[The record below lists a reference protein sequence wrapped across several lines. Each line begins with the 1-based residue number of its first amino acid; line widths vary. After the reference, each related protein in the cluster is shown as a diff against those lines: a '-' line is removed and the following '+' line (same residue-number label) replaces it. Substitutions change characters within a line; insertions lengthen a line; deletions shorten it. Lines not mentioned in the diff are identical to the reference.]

1 MPGPVRRI
9 FQLDVAFALLM
20 AVMAAH
26 EAEHI
31 GQLLQKEAFANRC
44 PGDCR
49 GALGFAFDLEWV
61 HFAYNVSILVAIVTL
76 AVAYRLWRPEWRR
89 AAPWAVGA
97 IGVGILIQSYHA
109 VEHVAKLHQWFMNGH
124 HSPTPGILGR
134 GLQPPEPS
142 SFSLIELHF
151 ILNTAV
157 FICIVAGYFGLGFGR
172 RGWPLSRRL
181 GTAPAA
187 ALVSLLIAAPVA
199 GAWATRTPTVVL
211 PAGIHRGPLVI
222 DEKQALVGEPG
233 AVVRGGILIT
243 ADGVTIRGITVEA
256 GNHGIEV
263 DGAKQV
269 LLEDVHV
276 RGAILDG
283 INVRRG
289 QVRIENCSVSDFRGE
304 FGQGID
310 ISFTA
315 DLPPSVIERCEVN
328 GGQEGIYANSVN
340 ALIRENLVRGAG
352 LRGIT
357 VTEMSMATVE
367 SNDVEGALG
376 IGIFC
381 SDYSHCEIHENAVRA
396 TRPDHSSSDGMRA
409 GYAIVSHYW
418 SHATLRD
425 NEISDNPHGVKAF
438 AQAHITMEHDH

>member
-1 MPGPVRRI
+1 MRRPVRRLL
-9 FQLDVAFALLM
+9 QLDVAFALLV

-26 EAEHI
+26 EAEHV
-31 GQLLQKEAFANRC
+31 GQMLQKNAFPNRC

-61 HFAYNVSILVAIVTL
+61 HFAYNLSILFAIGTL
-76 AVAYRLWRPEWRR
+76 AIAYRLWRPEWRR

-97 IGVGILIQSYHA
+97 IGAGILIQSYHA
-109 VEHVAKLHQWFMNGH
+109 VEHVAKLDQWFANGH
-124 HSPTPGILGR
+124 HSPTPGILGKSL
-134 GLQPPEPS
+134 GPPEPS

-151 ILNTAV
+151 IFNTAV
-157 FICIVAGYFGLGFGR
+157 FICILGGYFGLGFGR
-172 RGWPLSRRL
+172 RSWPLSHRL
-181 GTAPAA
+181 GTVPAA
-187 ALVSLLIAAPVA
+187 AAVAFLIAAPVA
-199 GAWATRTPTVVL
+199 GAWATRTPTTVL
-211 PAGIHRGPLVI
+211 AAGIHQGPLVI
-222 DEKQALVGEPG
+222 NEKQALVGEPG

-243 ADGVTIRGITVEA
+243 ADGVTVRGITVEA
-256 GNHGIEV
+256 GDHGIEV

-269 LLEDVHV
+269 LLDDVHV
-276 RGAILDG
+276 RGAVLDG
-283 INVRRG
+283 INVRRS
-289 QVRIENCSVSDFRGE
+289 QVRIKNCSVSDFRSE

-315 DLPPSVIERCEVN
+315 DLPPSVIESCEVS

-340 ALIRENLVRGAG
+340 ALIRENFVRGAE

-367 SNDVEGALG
+367 HNDVEGARG

-381 SDYSHCEIHENAVRA
+381 SDYSHCEILGNAVRA
-396 TRPDHSSSDGMRA
+396 TRPDYSSSDGMRA

-418 SHATLRD
+418 SHATLRG
-425 NEISDNPHGVKAF
+425 NEISGNPRGVKAF
-438 AQAHITMEHDH
+438 ARAHITVEQDH

>member
-1 MPGPVRRI
+1 MRQPARRL
-9 FQLDVAFALLM
+9 FQLDVAFALLV

-26 EAEHI
+26 EAEHV
-31 GQLLQKEAFANRC
+31 GQMLQKNVFPNRC

-61 HFAYNVSILVAIVTL
+61 HFAYNLSILFAIVAL
-76 AVAYRLWRPEWRR
+76 AAAYRLWRPEWRR

-97 IGVGILIQSYHA
+97 VAAGILIQTYHA
-109 VEHVAKLHQWFMNGH
+109 VEHVAKLHQWFVSGH
-124 HSPTPGILGR
+124 HSPTPGIVGKGLG
-134 GLQPPEPS
+134 PPEPS
-142 SFSLIELHF
+142 SFSLIEFHF

-157 FICIVAGYFGLGFGR
+157 FICILVGYFGLGFGR
-172 RGWPLSRRL
+172 RTWPLSHRL
-181 GTAPAA
+181 GTAPAVA
-187 ALVSLLIAAPVA
+187 AVTFLIAAPVA

-211 PAGIHRGPLVI
+211 PAGIHQGPLLL

-233 AVVRGGILIT
+233 AVVRGGIVVT
-243 ADGVTIRGITVEA
+243 ADGVTVRGITVEA
-256 GNHGIEV
+256 GDHGIEV

-269 LLEDVHV
+269 LLDDVHV
-276 RGAILDG
+276 QGAVLDG
-283 INVRRG
+283 INVRRS

-304 FGQGID
+304 YGQGID
-310 ISFTA
+310 ISFSA
-315 DLPPSVIERCEVN
+315 DLAPSVIEDCEVD

-340 ALIRENLVRGAG
+340 ALIRENFVRDAT

-367 SNDVEGALG
+367 DNEVERALG

-381 SDYSHCEIHENAVRA
+381 SDYSHCEIHENVVRA
-396 TRPDHSSSDGMRA
+396 TRADHSSSDGMRA

-418 SHATLRD
+418 SQATLHD
-425 NEISDNPHGVKAF
+425 NDLSGNPGGVKAF
-438 AQAHITMEHDH
+438 AQARIKMEHGH